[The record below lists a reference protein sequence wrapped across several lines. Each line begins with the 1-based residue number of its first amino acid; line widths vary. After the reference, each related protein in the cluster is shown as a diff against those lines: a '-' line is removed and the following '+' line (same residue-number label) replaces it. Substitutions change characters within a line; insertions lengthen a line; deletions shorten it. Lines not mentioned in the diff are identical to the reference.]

1 MLISRQAYDEALE
14 AAAKAVELSR
24 APDSITMAR
33 NTFAL
38 AAEYARRYDDALNA
52 SLQAVSEYRERHDGD
67 RFEYAALLADALTDH
82 ALIRTLRAER
92 AEAEAAI
99 AESLAMHRELAA
111 ANPGRYQREL
121 DRALEVAAQ
130 LG

>member
-1 MLISRQAYDEALE
+1 MKPLRQRR
-14 AAAKAVELSR
+14 KRSNCR
-24 APDSITMAR
+24 APRTASPWHATLSPWPPGTRAGTTTR
-33 NTFAL
+33 WT
-38 AAEYARRYDDALNA
+38 A
-52 SLQAVSEYRERHDGD
+52 SLQSVGEYRERHDGD
-67 RFEYAALLADALTDH
+67 PYEYAALLADALTDH